1 MTATKA
7 PKAENPFLN
16 IAFNI
21 VIPVIILN
29 KMSVSWGALQALVV
43 ALAFPLAYGIY
54 DILRTKKVNFI
65 VVFGILN
72 VLFTGGLA
80 LLKLEG
86 FWFAVKEAV
95 FPLLVGVFVFASA
108 FTRKPFVQTFL
119 MNEQLLNLQ
128 AIQEKIGSNNKDI
141 ELKGLLRTSTQFL
154 SLSFLLSAVLNFGL
168 AMWIFTPI
176 DPQIQGEQRDLLL
189 NDQIGQMT
197 KYSFLVIMLPSMIC
211 LMAILF
217 HFLGKLSQLTG
228 LDREQLLA
236 PKASPSN

>member
-1 MTATKA
+1 MNEVAKP

-21 VIPVIILN
+21 VIPVVVLN
-29 KMSVSWGALQALVV
+29 KLSVSWGALQALVV
-43 ALAFPLAYGIY
+43 ALAFPLAYGVY
-54 DILRTKKVNFI
+54 DILRVKKVNFI
-65 VVFGILN
+65 VIFGILN

-86 FWFAVKEAV
+86 FWFAIKEAA

-108 FTRKPFVQTFL
+108 YTRKPFVQTFL
-119 MNEQLLNLQ
+119 LNEQLLNLR
-128 AIQEKIGSNNKDI
+128 AINEKIDLNQKQA
-141 ELKGLLRTSTQFL
+141 ELKTLLKTSTQFL
-154 SLSFLLSAVLNFGL
+154 SLSFLLSAVLNFVL
-168 AMWIFTPI
+168 ALWIFNPI
-176 DPQIQGEQRDLLL
+176 EPHINGEQRDLIL
-189 NDQIGQMT
+189 NAQIGQMT

-217 HFLGKLSQLTG
+217 HFLGKLSRLTG

-236 PKASPSN
+236 PKAAP